1 MIIERDN
8 RALSG
13 CKAKIDVSFIIQ
25 RYERCIDA
33 TNWSSLRKGAVFG
46 LYTGWVYLIVY
57 MIYSVGFIFGSI
69 LTYQQ
74 GHKLSISD
82 ILAVSATRA
91 SYQTSLFIMHL
102 VLTQIVITFTQGIAM
117 LGFLGAFLQTVAEAR
132 GAISPVFSLLDEVR
146 LDDEY

>member
-1 MIIERDN
+1 M
-8 RALSG
+8 
-13 CKAKIDVSFIIQ
+13 
-25 RYERCIDA
+25 
-33 TNWSSLRKGAVFG
+33 FG
-46 LYTGWVYLIVY
+46 LYMGWVYLIVY

-74 GHKLSISD
+74 EHKLSISD

-91 SYQTSLFIMHL
+91 SYQTSLFIMRL
-102 VLTQIVITFTQGIAM
+102 VLTQIVITFTEGIAM